1 MGSLLKLVTS
11 LGGIYLKAQAW
22 WVTPLMWL
30 VKLWWMVP
38 IAIALWY
45 GYNWSYERGAASRNP
60 EIVALKAEKKAMQDQ
75 VDDLNARIKRQQDAF
90 TLATNGLKAEL
101 ATVRT
106 DLTKKLDDAE
116 RRAKI
121 VRVKEVPV
129 YVTAK
134 ADAACTVP
142 VGFVRLHNESAD
154 HYPAQPTAP
163 LPGSGPPDVD
173 APSGVALSTIASTV
187 RDNYA
192 ECNARWEV
200 IEAWQSWYGKA
211 KGAYDR
217 ASAIINAS
225 PDFAPSP

>member
-1 MGSLLKLVTS
+1 MGTLLKLATS
-11 LGGIYLKAQAW
+11 LGGMYLKAQAW
-22 WVTPLMWL
+22 WVTPIMWL

-38 IAIALWY
+38 LGIALWY
-45 GYNWSYERGAASRNP
+45 SYNWSYERGAASRNT
-60 EIVALKAEKKAMQDQ
+60 EIVALKAERDVALGQ
-75 VDDLNARIKRQQDAF
+75 VEDLNARIKRQQDAF

-106 DLTKKLDDAE
+106 DLGKKLDDAE

-121 VRVKEVPV
+121 IRVKEVPV

-142 VGFVRLHNESAD
+142 VGFVSLHNEAAD
-154 HYPAQPTAP
+154 PYATPPSSP
-163 LPGSGPPDVD
+163 IPGSGPPDVD
-173 APSGVALSTIASTV
+173 APSGVALSAVASTI
-187 RDNYA
+187 RENYA